1 MWKNSHVSFIQNPLN
16 ERSIV
21 QMQSQSFVNLEL
33 QLQSVL
39 PTAKGVMSVKLSSSF
54 QGFYELDIRQ
64 ARK

>member
-1 MWKNSHVSFIQNPLN
+1 
-16 ERSIV
+16 
-21 QMQSQSFVNLEL
+21 MQSQSFVNLEL

-39 PTAKGVMSVKLSSSF
+39 PTTKGVMSVKLSSSF